1 MVVGCSG
8 MDAILEKVTSKDE
21 MFTVLDRA
29 YTQHQLQPSLKCIV
43 VLTKL
48 SPERLTDLPREETFK
63 RYSFKVERI
72 EKEVYK
78 VHAQREWAERT
89 FKAFFIVLKG
99 EDYWVILTTERK
111 NITEGLIETFLR
123 ELYPAVIRIYLNNL
137 QLRVLL
143 QGTAESYQADLD
155 LTFMAYT
162 EESPN
167 KLLQISAR
175 GKGLTTTDETIR
187 QLNRVEFV
195 LTKSGYETLRC
206 VVTTRGLVRL
216 LYGSFWDFYKL
227 FLLRIVE
234 LIKSW
239 DSKYLAVQRIY
250 STEGPQLTSCVIRY
264 SRPPSLR
271 EVRTLASRIV
281 SKYPAVVSHA
291 GNPYFVAQVS
301 DPRNKASFG
310 LTLYGDTL
318 TIVPVSAGSETPSA
332 SLWALT
338 QEVQDSLGEGE
349 IIVR

>member
-1 MVVGCSG
+1 

-21 MFTVLDRA
+21 LFTVLDRS
-29 YTQHQLQPSLKCIV
+29 YTQHTLQPSLKCIV

-48 SPERLTDLPREETFK
+48 SPERLIDLHNEEAFK
-63 RYSFKVERI
+63 RYSFKVERV
-72 EKEVYK
+72 EKDTYK
-78 VHAQREWAERT
+78 VHAEREWAERT
-89 FKAFFIVLKG
+89 FKAFFVVLKG

-123 ELYPAVIRIYLNNL
+123 ELYPSVIRIYLNNL

-143 QGTAESYQADLD
+143 QDTARAYKADLD

-175 GKGLTTTDETIR
+175 GVGLTTADEAIR
-187 QLNRVEFV
+187 QLNRIEFV
-195 LTKSGYETLRC
+195 LTKDGYETLRC

-216 LYGSFWDFYKL
+216 LYGSFWEFYEL
-227 FLLRIVE
+227 FLLKIIE

-250 STEGPQLTSCVIRY
+250 EKEGPQLTSCVIKF
-264 SRPPSLR
+264 SKSPSIK
-271 EVRTLASRIV
+271 EVKNLAGRIV

-310 LTLYGDTL
+310 VTLYGDTL
-318 TIVPVSAGSETPSA
+318 TIVPVFSSSDTPSA
-332 SLWALT
+332 SLWELT
-338 QEVQDSLGEGE
+338 QDVQDSLGEGE